1 MPEKED
7 VKVVEDVK
15 TDDLKEEV
23 SVPVSV
29 LQELRDKNQELTDSL
44 SSTNDQLSLYKAN
57 VNQGQPAK
65 AAPAPAEEA
74 DFEDNDVLTYKDMKG
89 IIQKLDNRYQN
100 AYNELQVTTQNP
112 DYSKT
117 IKEYL
122 PKVIE
127 NNPALKTAI
136 MSSSDPYTLSYELAK
151 AVKDKGSKKATKGE
165 KEENMSDIDKILE
178 NAKKPG
184 SASQHAGAGG
194 GLTAGDVY
202 AKMSD
207 EEFEESVA
215 DILRRG

>member
-1 MPEKED
+1 MPKED
-7 VKVVEDVK
+7 VKEDVK
-15 TDDLKEEV
+15 TDDDVKEEV

-29 LQELRDKNQELTDSL
+29 LQELRDKNKELTDNL
-44 SSTNDQLSLYKAN
+44 SSSNDQLNLYKAN
-57 VNQGQPAK
+57 VNQAAPAQQVPAK
-65 AAPAPAEEA
+65 AEESE
-74 DFEDNDVLTYKDMKG
+74 FEDNDVLTYKDMKG
-89 IIQKLDNRYQN
+89 IIQKLDKRYQN
-100 AYNELQVTTQNP
+100 AYNELKSSTQNP

-127 NNPALKTAI
+127 NNPSLKNAI

-151 AVKDKGSKKATKGE
+151 AVKDKGSKKATKDE
-165 KEENMSDIDKILE
+165 KQENMSDIDKILE

-184 SASQHAGAGG
+184 SASQHSGAGG

-207 EEFEESVA
+207 EEFEKSVQ